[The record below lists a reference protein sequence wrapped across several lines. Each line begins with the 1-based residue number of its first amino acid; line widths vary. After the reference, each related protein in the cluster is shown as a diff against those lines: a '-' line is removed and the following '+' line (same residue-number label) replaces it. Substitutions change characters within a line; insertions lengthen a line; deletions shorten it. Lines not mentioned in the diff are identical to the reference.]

1 MAWMSSRFMLVG
13 ALVLLPVVPNI
24 SAAQGG
30 RAAVIEM
37 RQKQAAQ
44 LEARPTPRMA
54 DGHPDLNGNWTFQD
68 EVWSFVHPKIDA
80 KGDICF
86 VNCNPAPA
94 RPVATTTAA
103 ATSTAAAKGN
113 TGGAAPRANFPDYKV
128 QYQSEIESLRKN
140 IVAADPVLHHCANP
154 GLPRIGP
161 PSYIMQTGKMI
172 VFLYASVDGNYW
184 RVIPLGTPSHDE
196 DADPSPL
203 GDSIGRWQG
212 DTLVVESVNF
222 TPETWL
228 TDYGAF
234 HTADLRVVER
244 FTRRGDAIAYQVTS
258 YDPAV
263 LAKPW
268 TQNHLLVPEH
278 DKLQPSPEC
287 IEKDMSQMVNN
298 AYHANPP

>member
-1 MAWMSSRFMLVG
+1 MAWMGSRWVRVAAM
-13 ALVLLPVVPNI
+13 VLLPVAPGL

-30 RAAVIEM
+30 RAAVIQM

-44 LEARPTPRMA
+44 LEARPTPRMPG
-54 DGHPDLNGNWTFQD
+54 GHPDLNGNWTFQD
-68 EVWSFVHPKIDA
+68 EFWSFVHPKIDA

-86 VNCNPAPA
+86 VNCEPAAA
-94 RPVATTTAA
+94 RPTAA
-103 ATSTAAAKGN
+103 RSAAASS
-113 TGGAAPRANFPDYKV
+113 AAGKRSAGDAVPRVNFPDYRV
-128 QYQSEIESLRKN
+128 QYQAEVQTLRKN
-140 IVAADPVLHHCANP
+140 IVSADPVLHHCANP

-161 PSYIMQTGKMI
+161 PSYISQTGKMI

-184 RVIPLGTPSHDE
+184 RVIPLQAAAHDG

-203 GDSIGRWQG
+203 GDSIGKWEG

-222 TPETWL
+222 SPETWL

-234 HTADLRVVER
+234 HSTDLRVVER
-244 FTRRGDAIAYQVTS
+244 FTRKGDAILYQVTS

-268 TQNHLLVPEH
+268 TQNHLLIPEH

-287 IEKDMSQMVNN
+287 IERDMSQMVNN
-298 AYHANPP
+298 AYHPNPP